1 MNNSQESIDPADE
14 SAPPVVETV
23 EDIKAEGLLL
33 ERAIGGWR
41 GLIDS
46 GLPTV
51 VFITVFAFDQTDLS
65 RAVIAA
71 VVVGAVIALW
81 RVIRREPLKQV
92 LTGFIGLLI
101 AAGFSAWTGEASDF
115 FLPGL
120 LTNLAY
126 GSAFL
131 ISILIRWPLLGIA
144 MGYMTGEGTTWRKD
158 PVLRRAYGAASWIW
172 VGLFLGR
179 LAVQLPLY
187 LAGSVGALGVVKIV
201 MGWPLFLAAA
211 WFTYRLLSPILA
223 AKRGQVPPERDS

>member
-1 MNNSQESIDPADE
+1 MSEPPETENPPEDGDQ
-14 SAPPVVETV
+14 PVVETV
-23 EDIKAEGLLL
+23 EEIKAEGLLL
-33 ERAIGGWR
+33 EKAIGGWR

-51 VFITVFAFDQTDLS
+51 VFITMFALDQTNLS

-71 VVVGAVIALW
+71 VIVGAVIALW
-81 RVIRREPLKQV
+81 RLVRREPLRQV

-101 AAGFSAWTGEASDF
+101 AAGFSAWTGEAEDF
-115 FLPGL
+115 FLPGI

-144 MGYMTGEGTTWRKD
+144 MGYMTNEGTTWRKN
-158 PVLRRAYGAASWIW
+158 PALRRAYGAASWIW

-187 LAGSVGALGVVKIV
+187 LTGSVGALGVVKIV

-223 AKRGQVPPERDS
+223 EKRGQTRPADGG

>member
-1 MNNSQESIDPADE
+1 MSDVQGSNDPADE
-14 SAPPVVETV
+14 NAPPVVETV

-92 LTGFIGLLI
+92 LTGFVGLLI
-101 AAGFSAWTGEASDF
+101 AAGFSAWTGEAQDF

-223 AKRGQVPPERDS
+223 AKRGQVPPELSN

>member
-1 MNNSQESIDPADE
+1 MSDPQQSDDSGDE
-14 SAPPVVETV
+14 SAPPVTETV

-71 VVVGAVIALW
+71 VIVGAVIALW

-92 LTGFIGLLI
+92 LTGFVGLLI
-101 AAGFSAWTGEASDF
+101 AAGFSAWTGEAQDF
-115 FLPGL
+115 FLPGI

-131 ISILIRWPLLGIA
+131 ISVLIRWPLLGIA

-187 LAGSVGALGVVKIV
+187 LTGSVGALGVVKIV

-223 AKRGQVPPERDS
+223 AKRGQVPPEPTS

>member
-1 MNNSQESIDPADE
+1 MSVPPSAGEPDRPESDPPA
-14 SAPPVVETV
+14 ETV

-51 VFITVFAFDQTDLS
+51 VFITMFALDQSALE

-71 VVVGAVIALW
+71 VVVGAVIAVW
-81 RVIRREPLKQV
+81 RLIRRQSLQQV
-92 LTGFIGLLI
+92 LAGFVGLLI
-101 AAGFSAWTGEASDF
+101 AAGFSAWTGRAEDF

-131 ISILIRWPLLGIA
+131 ISILVGWPILGIA
-144 MGYMTGEGTTWRKD
+144 MGYMTGEGTAWRRD
-158 PVLRRAYGAASWIW
+158 RALRRAYAAASWIW

-187 LAGSVGALGVVKIV
+187 LSGAVGALGVVKIV
-201 MGWPLFLAAA
+201 MGWPLFLGAA
-211 WFTYRLLSPILA
+211 WFTYRLLAPILA
-223 AKRGQVPPERDS
+223 AKRAAGGRESA

>member
-1 MNNSQESIDPADE
+1 MSHPEELPDGRSDASE
-14 SAPPVVETV
+14 ETAK
-23 EDIKAEGLLL
+23 DIKAEGLLL
-33 ERAIGGWR
+33 EKAIGGWR

-51 VFITVFAFDQTDLS
+51 VFITFFAFDQSALS

-71 VVVGAVIALW
+71 VIVGAVIAIW
-81 RVIRREPLKQV
+81 RLIRRQPLQQV
-92 LTGFIGLLI
+92 LAGFVGLLI
-101 AAGFSAWTGEASDF
+101 AAGFSAWTGNAEDF

-126 GSAFL
+126 GTAFL
-131 ISILIRWPLLGIA
+131 ISILVRWPLLGIA

-158 PVLRRAYGAASWIW
+158 PTLRRAYGAASWIW

-187 LAGSVGALGVVKIV
+187 LGEAVGALGVVKIV

-211 WFTYRLLSPILA
+211 WLTYRLLSPILA
-223 AKRGQVPPERDS
+223 EKRAGSAGASA

>member
-1 MNNSQESIDPADE
+1 MSIPSSAEEPERPDTDPTAETAD
-14 SAPPVVETV
+14 
-23 EDIKAEGLLL
+23 DIRAEGLLL

-51 VFITVFAFDQTDLS
+51 VFITVFALDQSALE

-71 VVVGAVIALW
+71 VIVGAVIAVW
-81 RVIRREPLKQV
+81 RLIRRQSLQQV
-92 LTGFIGLLI
+92 LAGFVGLLI
-101 AAGFSAWTGEASDF
+101 AAGFSAWTGRAEDF

-131 ISILIRWPLLGIA
+131 ISILVGWPLLGIA
-144 MGYMTGEGTTWRKD
+144 MGYMTGEGTSWRRD
-158 PVLRRAYGAASWIW
+158 RALRRAYGAASWIW

-187 LAGSVGALGVVKIV
+187 LTGAVGALGVVKIV

-211 WFTYRLLSPILA
+211 WFTYRLLAPILA
-223 AKRGQVPPERDS
+223 AKRAAGAGENL